1 MMGWDVSKCT
11 QKTGQEYPGKET
23 LEALRLLHL
32 EKKDLVD
39 MMAGFKRLTEGMRRK
54 NLTYFCLSE
63 RGRYGARGQ
72 ELHWSWSKFFM
83 RKTFLRIRPP
93 WRWIWCILHPWSCSS
108 TVKKHMTVSRSLN
121 LFCSHCM
128 FCQMEKDGSSNTAE
142 SPETDV
148 PKMNRTIRWPL
159 VRNGNCKSPCSPSAH
174 GRYSQ
179 WSRLSSVALS
189 ITSEPF
195 STQYADIN
203 R

>member
-108 TVKKHMTVSRSLN
+108 TVKKHMTVSRSLIY
-121 LFCSHCM
+121 FAPIACSARWKKMGHLILLSLQRLTFQRWTGQLGGPWSEM
-128 FCQMEKDGSSNTAE
+128 ATVNHRALLLPMKDILNDQDS
-142 SPETDV
+142 
-148 PKMNRTIRWPL
+148 L
-159 VRNGNCKSPCSPSAH
+159 LLH
-174 GRYSQ
+174 
-179 WSRLSSVALS
+179 
-189 ITSEPF
+189 
-195 STQYADIN
+195 
-203 R
+203 

>member
-11 QKTGQEYPGKET
+11 QKIGQEYPGKET

-83 RKTFLRIRPP
+83 RKTFLAITAIRCCPKLAP
-93 WRWIWCILHPWSCSS
+93 QGSNELAIGGECWCRSWEVKSQSCCKVFSS
-108 TVKKHMTVSRSLN
+108 TGVYLKCTEYETKLWDILSTGPVHQSCAHTAGPAWEESIPDRGISIYK
-121 LFCSHCM
+121 S
-128 FCQMEKDGSSNTAE
+128 METWRG
-142 SPETDV
+142 P
-148 PKMNRTIRWPL
+148 MYLRT
-159 VRNGNCKSPCSPSAH
+159 C
-174 GRYSQ
+174 
-179 WSRLSSVALS
+179 
-189 ITSEPF
+189 
-195 STQYADIN
+195 
-203 R
+203 